1 MNSMGKSLA
10 FLMLAILS
18 CCGPGAPSKTD
29 ITCQSGQG
37 TCYVVH
43 CEARDS
49 QECKSYFPKF
59 CPKGMEY
66 KTYGIITNTQH
77 DYLLE
82 CK

>member
-1 MNSMGKSLA
+1 MNKLLFILGLA
-10 FLMLAILS
+10 LIG
-18 CCGPGAPSKTD
+18 CGPGAPSKTD

-43 CEARDS
+43 CESRDS
-49 QECKSYFPKF
+49 NECKSYFPKF
-59 CPKGMEY
+59 CPKGMDY